1 MADENQNNAEITQ
14 SINGL
19 KTAIQSLQK
28 DMRSSS
34 YTEMKDAVKDGVKEA
49 SEGDDIQRVSDLKAL
64 GYDEQDAQLRIA
76 ANTEL
81 VRLREQQEALKNLQQ
96 ELGGLGAKD
105 SSVLEQLEFDIDRM
119 LEIQKFG
126 RTLGNF
132 EKRFKGFL
140 GGPFEELLK
149 ETEKGG
155 KLTTEGIGREVFS
168 NLRGDF
174 DKITAFLGPAA
185 TALQNLPFVGTIA
198 NFLGAYVKKFFI
210 WAYQTLFLQRKA
222 KKDSDK
228 QFKQQYNLEKKNA
241 KRDDKKAI
249 EARRKE
255 TMAKGLKPKA
265 DGSPDMR
272 YKDAQED
279 ASGGGKG
286 VGGIFAGAAAAF
298 ALGKTVAVF
307 NPPTMAAFLAASI
320 KAAAGLTILGA
331 GIAAFLALVGVGV
344 GVVIAATMTGMAL
357 GIASFKAT
365 GATEALKELS
375 SDDIDYGKVAGG
387 LAMLSGASLLSSI
400 AGLADLLT
408 GGALKQPFT
417 NLGKDAGGFAREI
430 RDSGFLEL
438 DLDGFTGKVA
448 QLTGSTFLN
457 GIAGIIDFFTGGSLT
472 TPLTNLGKDAGGFAK
487 EVEPFMNMDV
497 DAFETNMN
505 RVNTA
510 MGDFEMP
517 EGVGF
522 FEGVF
527 GTDGI
532 TKLNELAAIEFAD
545 DDLGGNLQQV
555 GEAIGIINANLD
567 GLDSDK
573 FRHFVDDIDDLKD
586 VTLNFGAVPSAAG
599 VGANFQSS
607 PSGEMTPVINQ
618 INAPQVQNTSN
629 MRKTN
634 VATGSGMKKHPALN
648 ILG

>member
-34 YTEMKDAVKDGVKEA
+34 YTEMKDAVKEGVKEA
-49 SEGDDIQRVSDLKAL
+49 SEGDDIQRVSDLRAL

-81 VRLREQQEALKNLQQ
+81 VRLREQQEALKNLQ
-96 ELGGLGAKD
+96 EDLGGLGARD
-105 SSVLEQLEFDIDRM
+105 STVLEQLEFDIDRM

-155 KLTTEGIGREVFS
+155 RLTTEGIGKEVFS

-210 WAYQTLFLQRKA
+210 WATQTLFLQRKA
-222 KKDSDK
+222 KKDGDK
-228 QFKQQYNLEKKNA
+228 QFKQQYNLDKKNA
-241 KRDDKKAI
+241 KRDDKKVI

-255 TMAKGLKPKA
+255 TMEKGLKPKA

-272 YKDAQED
+272 YKDAQESD
-279 ASGGGKG
+279 EGGGG
-286 VGGIFAGAAAAF
+286 LFSAAAGAF

-307 NPPTMAAFLAASI
+307 NPATMAVFVAASV
-320 KAAAGLTILGA
+320 KAAAGLAILGA

-344 GVVIAATMTGMAL
+344 GAVIAAAMTGMAL
-357 GIASFKAT
+357 GIASFKTT

-448 QLTGSTFLN
+448 KLTGSTFLK
-457 GIAGIIDFFTGGSLT
+457 GIAGIIDFFTGGSLS

-487 EVEPFMNMDV
+487 EVEPFMNMNI
-497 DAFETNMN
+497 DAFETNMS

-532 TKLNELAAIEFAD
+532 SKLNELAAIQFAD

-573 FRHFVDDIDDLKD
+573 FSDFVNDIDDLKD

-607 PSGEMTPVINQ
+607 PSGEMAPVINQ
-618 INAPQVQNTSN
+618 INAPQVQNTNN

>member
-1 MADENQNNAEITQ
+1 MADENQNNAEMSQ

-19 KTAIQSLQK
+19 KAAIQSLQK

-34 YTEMKDAVKDGVKEA
+34 YTEMKDAVKEGVKEA
-49 SEGDDIQRVSDLKAL
+49 SEGDDIQRVSDLRAL

-81 VRLREQQEALKNLQQ
+81 VRLREQQEALKNLQ
-96 ELGGLGAKD
+96 EDLGGLGAKD

-198 NFLGAYVKKFFI
+198 NFLGAYVKKFFV
-210 WAYQTLFLQRKA
+210 WAVQTLFLQRKA

-228 QFKQQYNLEKKNA
+228 QFKQQYNLDKKNA

-255 TMAKGLKPKA
+255 TMEKGLKPKA

-272 YKDAQED
+272 YKDAQESD
-279 ASGGGKG
+279 EGG
-286 VGGIFAGAAAAF
+286 VGGIFAGAAAAA
-298 ALGKTVAVF
+298 ALGATASIF
-307 NPPTMAAFLAASI
+307 NPVTMGLFVAASV
-320 KAAAGLTILGA
+320 KAAAGLTILGG

-344 GVVIAATMTGMAL
+344 GAVIAATMTGMAL
-357 GIASFKAT
+357 GIASFKTT
-365 GATEALKELS
+365 GATDALKELS

-408 GGALKQPFT
+408 GGGLKQPFT
-417 NLGKDAGGFAREI
+417 NLGRDAGGFAREI

-438 DLDGFTGKVA
+438 DLDGFAGKVA
-448 QLTGSTFLN
+448 KLTGSTFLS
-457 GIAGIIDFFTGGSLT
+457 GIAGLIDFFTGGSLT
-472 TPLTNLGKDAGGFAK
+472 TPLTNLGKDASGFAK
-487 EVEPFMNMDV
+487 EVEPFMNMDI

-505 RVNTA
+505 RVTTA

-517 EGVGF
+517 EGTGF

-532 TKLNELAAIEFAD
+532 SKLNELASIQFAD
-545 DDLGGNLQQV
+545 DNLGGNLESV

-567 GLDSDK
+567 GLDTDK
-573 FRHFVDDIDDLKD
+573 FSDFVNDIDDLKD
-586 VTLNFGAVPSAAG
+586 VTLNFGAIPSAAG

-607 PSGEMTPVINQ
+607 ASGEMTPVINQ

-629 MRKTN
+629 MRKTS